1 MITLA
6 KRRIKNNL
14 MKFYVDDK
22 ELDLI
27 SKKMEEM
34 GMTNRSEYLRK
45 MALQGYIIKR
55 DFSHIDNLVY
65 ELNKIGTNINQ
76 IAKKVNETNI
86 ISKNDIKTLND
97 KMDEV
102 WEKVADTL

>member
-1 MITLA
+1 MA